1 MWRCQL
7 KTCWC
12 CNCCWWWSCWQ
23 HFVTDLEAEVKK
35 LTFFSNFEHNVWSKF
50 WSWNSDKIWSWSL
63 LSFLCWCFVEVMLNP
78 SRILVDILKQ
88 GLGKILKLKFYE
100 RLMFGSDFE
109 VDAWSRFLRW
119 NLIKICV
126 WTCDINSTLGSVV
139 PLAMFSSSKEI
150 SIQALYLSGALITKK
165 FLFLLAVNFNPVFVL

>member
-1 MWRCQL
+1 MIVCANVQWCWSEGSPQCQIFCFGIGSI
-7 KTCWC
+7 KKK
-12 CNCCWWWSCWQ
+12 N
-23 HFVTDLEAEVKK
+23 FVTDLEAEVKK
-35 LTFFSNFEHNVWSKF
+35 LTFFSNFEHNVWWKF

-126 WTCDINSTLGSVV
+126 SILDMTSRCYFGKMNSILGSVV
-139 PLAMFSSSKEI
+139 PLAMFQGETCFAI
-150 SIQALYLSGALITKK
+150 ML
-165 FLFLLAVNFNPVFVL
+165 

>member
-1 MWRCQL
+1 MWPWRV
-7 KTCWC
+7 KMPTPTCWC

-35 LTFFSNFEHNVWSKF
+35 LTFFSNFEHNVWWKF

-126 WTCDINSTLGSVV
+126 WICDINSTLGSVV
-139 PLAMFSSSKEI
+139 PLAMFITLFWLIQEEI
-150 SIQALYLSGALITKK
+150 SSY
-165 FLFLLAVNFNPVFVL
+165 FH